1 VADGHPYLHILI
13 KFAVSRVS
21 QRFNRDASLART
33 PQKGKSNMKH
43 YSRIIATITLLLL
56 ALGTTAA
63 HASPASG
70 TITVTPNT
78 GLSDG
83 QTVQI
88 SGSGFRSN
96 VVLNFGECGPV
107 DTKPFN
113 GGRHLA
119 LCSDSAVSAVTTDA
133 SGSFSVTFTVSTLI
147 QGTTRVHG
155 HNVPATY
162 DCTLLNDCHI
172 HVNSLTG
179 GTVLNLAISFS

>member
-1 VADGHPYLHILI
+1 
-13 KFAVSRVS
+13 
-21 QRFNRDASLART
+21 
-33 PQKGKSNMKH
+33 MKN

-63 HASPASG
+63 HASPSSA
-70 TITVTPNT
+70 TITVTPSS
-78 GLSDG
+78 GLVDG

-96 VVLNFGECGPV
+96 IVLNFGECGPV

-119 LCSDSAVSAVTTDA
+119 LCSDYGVSTTTDA

-179 GTVLNLAISFS
+179 GTVLNLDISFS